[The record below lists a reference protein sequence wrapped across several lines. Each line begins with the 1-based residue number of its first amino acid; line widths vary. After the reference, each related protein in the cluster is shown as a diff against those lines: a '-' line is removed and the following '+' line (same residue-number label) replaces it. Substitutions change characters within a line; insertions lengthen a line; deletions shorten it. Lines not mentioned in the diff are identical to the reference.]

1 MAFNLGT
8 GEIVLLLILALI
20 IFGPRR
26 LPELARAIGN
36 SVNEF
41 KASMRGE
48 PSKPAEKPE
57 EKKSEEKK
65 ASA

>member
-1 MAFNLGT
+1 MVFNLGT

-48 PSKPAEKPE
+48 PNKPAEKAG
-57 EKKSEEKK
+57 EKAEEKK
-65 ASA
+65 APV

>member
-20 IFGPRR
+20 IFGPKR

-48 PSKPAEKPE
+48 NASKPAEKAE
-57 EKKSEEKK
+57 EKKK
-65 ASA
+65 ADS

>member
-20 IFGPRR
+20 IFGPKR

-36 SVNEF
+36 SVSEF

-48 PSKPAEKPE
+48 SPKPPEKKE
-57 EKKSEEKK
+57 EKKKK
-65 ASA
+65 ATS

>member
-48 PSKPAEKPE
+48 PHKPAEKAGEKAE
-57 EKKSEEKK
+57 EKKS
-65 ASA
+65 SA

>member
-20 IFGPRR
+20 IFGPKR

-48 PSKPAEKPE
+48 NPSKPAEKEE
-57 EKKSEEKK
+57 EKKK
-65 ASA
+65 AAS

>member
-48 PSKPAEKPE
+48 SSKPPEKE
-57 EKKSEEKK
+57 EKKKK
-65 ASA
+65 ATS